1 MDRSILSMSDDE
13 MLALG
18 PDAYEHF
25 PQTEEPAQQEE
36 VTEPV
41 QTEAQVEPEQTEE
54 QEEEEEQEEQP
65 GTVEPVVEEPVVT
78 PDPATEPVNPTEPVV
93 EPAAKEEKPK
103 VEDLAAKNAA
113 DIERL
118 FKPFKASGR
127 EIKVDSIDEVIQLMQ
142 KGVNY
147 HDKMAGLKPS
157 IALVRMLEREGLN
170 DPQQLGFLIDL
181 HKKNPDAIA
190 KLVKDSKFDSLEHD
204 DTKTDSYKPGNYG
217 LSESET
223 ALEDVLTE
231 LKTSPAFEQVI
242 SFAGNQMDTAS
253 RKVIGENPG
262 VLLLIADH
270 VESGMYDVI
279 QAELTKQKMLGNLK
293 GMNDLEAYDAVGKDL
308 GKRGAFNHL
317 QKIAPAVKQ
326 EPVVIAPKQKVV
338 DPAVAKAKAA
348 AAPAKASPTGKAGKQ
363 EFNPLSLSDDEFAK
377 LAGKQY

>member
-25 PQTEEPAQQEE
+25 SQPEEQPAEP
-36 VTEPV
+36 EPV
-41 QTEAQVEPEQTEE
+41 VAEPQEPVEPEVVEDE
-54 QEEEEEQEEQP
+54 PQEEQVEVEEP
-65 GTVEPVVEEPVVT
+65 TEPTETVEPVEATDT
-78 PDPATEPVNPTEPVV
+78 PV
-93 EPAAKEEKPK
+93 EPAEPVTTEEQKPAVKEEAPK
-103 VEDLAAKNAA
+103 EEDKTANAVA
-113 DIERL
+113 DLERL

-204 DTKTDSYKPGNYG
+204 DSKTDSYKPGNYG

-242 SFAGNQMDTAS
+242 SFAGNQMDAAS

-279 QAELTKQKMLGNLK
+279 QAELTKQKVLGNLK
-293 GMNDLEAYDAVGKDL
+293 GMNDLEAYDAVGKEL

-317 QKIAPAVKQ
+317 QKNAPAIKQ
-326 EPVVIAPKQKVV
+326 EPVTVAPKQKVV
-338 DPAVAKAKAA
+338 DPVVAKAKAA
-348 AAPAKASPTGKAGKQ
+348 AAPAKASPSGKSGKA
-363 EFNPLSLSDDEFAK
+363 EFNPLSLSDEEFAK
-377 LAGKQY
+377 LAVKQY